1 MKALIN
7 ACTYDFISFSEN
19 RYILFDSEIKEIGD
33 MKDFSG
39 AEQVFDCVGCI
50 VMPGL
55 TNCHTHIY
63 STLSR
68 GINIPFNP
76 KNFKDIL
83 DQFWWKL
90 DGQLDGDATY
100 YSGLVYGSDCIKNGV
115 TTVIDH
121 HASGLC
127 INGSLNQL
135 KKSICDVLG
144 MRGIFCFETSDR
156 FDIDE
161 CIKENMEF
169 SKNNTQYCAGLF
181 GMHASMSLSD
191 SSLAKISSSINGLP
205 IHIHAAESQDDVSDC
220 LEKYGKRVV
229 ARLDSFGLLNKNSI
243 LSHCVHINE
252 EEGSIIKERRC
263 FVALN
268 PTSNMNNA
276 VGLAD
281 YELLRKSGIKCL
293 LGNDGLGSNITRD
306 YLNLVFS
313 MKNRLSSPVKFN
325 LDDLVQIVCN
335 GYEYISEI
343 LNIKIG
349 RIEKGYKADM
359 IVVPYL
365 PPTPMNESNILGHM
379 FFGIFDN
386 FHPKDVWV
394 SGKQLLNHYKL
405 RIDEN
410 EIFLKAKEEGIKLWK
425 RIDDLC

>member
-90 DGQLDGDATY
+90 DGQLDGDTTY